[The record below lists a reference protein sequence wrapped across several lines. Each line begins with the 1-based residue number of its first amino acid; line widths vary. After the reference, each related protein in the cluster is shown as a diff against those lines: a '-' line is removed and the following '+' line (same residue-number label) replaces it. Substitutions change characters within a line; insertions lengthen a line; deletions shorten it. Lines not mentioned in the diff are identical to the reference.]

1 MTDYRLAAAPMLPL
15 WALVAL
21 GVLALAALMWSAR
34 NRPLVAALRAL
45 ALALV
50 LVALADP
57 SLVRED
63 KKSLDD
69 IVAVVLD
76 RSASQTFADRRAQTD
91 AAAAELKKR
100 LEALGHVD
108 IRVIEAAARD
118 ADGTRLFDALRAG
131 LADTPPERLGAVFM
145 ITDGVVHDIPADAAA
160 FGLKAP
166 LHALITGRPDEY
178 DRRVALIEAQRFGL
192 VGKETTI
199 RARVI
204 EQGATSGAAMQVT
217 VSRDGER
224 VATLN
229 ARPGEELRL
238 PVKVEHAGANVVEI
252 DVASADGEVTTVNN
266 KAVVTIEGVRDRLK
280 VLLVS
285 GEPHGGERM
294 WRNLLMSD
302 PNVELVHFT
311 ILRPPEK
318 QDGTPISEL
327 SLIAF
332 PTADLFGPKIKEF
345 DLIVFDRYANQTIL
359 PSIYFDN
366 IARYVKEGGAFFMAV
381 GPEYVGAES
390 LYQTPLGAISP
401 AQPTGRMVEKPFH
414 ALVTATGAKHPVTR
428 GLPGADASPP
438 RWSEWRRLIDARAR
452 PEASALMAGPG
463 EAPLLALSRAGKG
476 RVGVLLSDQ
485 MWLWARGYQG
495 GGPHLDL
502 LRRTSHWL
510 MKEPDLEEEALRA
523 SARGREISI
532 ERQSVKGVVGEVTVQ
547 GPAGAQTRVTLAQS
561 EPGLARGRLSV
572 ERYGL
577 YRVVDGERV
586 ALVNVGPDNPKE
598 FQEVVSTTEK
608 LRPIAQA
615 TGGTVRRLAEAT
627 GDVTLPRL
635 AAMRQAPI
643 YGGADYAAIRRTQA
657 SVTTGVASAPLG
669 LGLWALLALLGAV
682 VAAWL
687 VEGGRRKPGGRT

>member
-21 GVLALAALMWSAR
+21 GVVALAALVWSAR
-34 NRPLVAALRAL
+34 TRPLVAALRAL

-204 EQGATSGAAMQVT
+204 EQGASSGAAMQVT

-229 ARPGEELRL
+229 ARPGEEVRL

-438 RWSEWRRLIDARAR
+438 RWSEWRRLIEAKPRPDAA
-452 PEASALMAGPG
+452 ALMAGPG
-463 EAPLLALSRAGKG
+463 DAPLLALSRAGKG

-510 MKEPDLEEEALRA
+510 MKEPELEEEALRA
-523 SARGREISI
+523 GARGREITI
-532 ERQSVKGVVGEVTVQ
+532 ERQSLKDVVGEATVK
-547 GPAGAQTRVTLAQS
+547 GPDGSETRVPLTQS
-561 EPGLARGRLSV
+561 EPGLARGRLTV

-577 YRVVDGERV
+577 YRVADGART

-598 FQEVVSTTEK
+598 FQEVVSTVEK
-608 LRPIAQA
+608 LEPLAAA
-615 TGGTVRRLAEAT
+615 TGGTVRRLADAS
-627 GDVTLPRL
+627 GAVVLPRL

-643 YGGADYAAIRRTQA
+643 YGGADYAAIRRAEA

-669 LGLWALLALLGAV
+669 LGLWALVALLGAV

-687 VEGGRRKPGGRT
+687 AEGRRRR